1 MKVIKTDQ
9 VSKQLSTNPIFTGG
23 AVAIQRLT
31 TEEMGKY
38 FSVIIVH
45 FSPGAR
51 TKFHTHTCDQVLM
64 VTSGTGI
71 VKTEQEELFVGLGDL
86 INIPVGE
93 KHWHGATKNSEFSH
107 ISILSIESKATILEN

>member
-1 MKVIKTDQ
+1 MKLVKIDQ

-23 AVAIQRLT
+23 TVAIQELA

-38 FSVIIVH
+38 FSVIMVH

-51 TKFHTHTCDQVLM
+51 TKFHTHPCDQVLM

-71 VKTEQEELFVGLGDL
+71 VKTAQEEHLVGLGDL
-86 INIPVGE
+86 INIPAGE

-107 ISILSIESKATILEN
+107 ISILSIDSKATILED